1 MSFWS
6 LEVFDELPSTSDYCI
21 EQAKSG
27 APAGLAVMARQQ
39 SAGRGSRGRT
49 WTAPEKNL
57 NLSVLLRPAC
67 AASQAGL
74 FSLMA
79 GVSVAEALPVQTM
92 LKWPNDILAGGAKLA
107 GILIDAAPR
116 DQHLEWLV
124 IGIGINLANAPAIPG
139 RATTALQFH
148 GVAMAPDDAATAVL
162 EALSRWHQA
171 KPQQIIAAWLSRAH
185 PVGTK
190 LTINGSKTGHFAGLT
205 EAGELRL
212 ATGSRIEIFNT
223 GEVMLA
229 HSNGEG

>member
-6 LEVFDELPSTSDYCI
+6 LEVFEELPSTSDYCI

-49 WTAPEKNL
+49 WTAPEQNL

-67 AASQAGL
+67 AAAQAGI

-79 GVSVAEALPVQTM
+79 GIAVAEALPVQTM

-116 DQHLEWLV
+116 DQNLDWLV
-124 IGIGINLANAPAIPG
+124 IGIGINLAKAPEIPG
-139 RATTALQFH
+139 RATTALVSH
-148 GVAMAPDDAATAVL
+148 GVTMAPDDAATSVL
-162 EALSRWHQA
+162 EALSRWLQA
-171 KPQQIIAAWLSRAH
+171 KPEQIIAGWLSRAH
-185 PVGTK
+185 PLGTK
-190 LTINGSKTGHFAGLT
+190 LTINGTKIGNFAGLT
-205 EAGELRL
+205 AAGELRL
-212 ATGSRIEIFNT
+212 AIGTKIEIFNT

-229 HSNGEG
+229 HANGEG

>member
-1 MSFWS
+1 LSFWS

-21 EQAKSG
+21 AQAKSG

-49 WTAPEKNL
+49 WTAPEQNL

-67 AASQAGL
+67 AAAQAGL
-74 FSLMA
+74 FALMA
-79 GVSVAEALPVQTM
+79 GIAVAEALPVQTM

-116 DQHLEWLV
+116 DQNLEWLV
-124 IGIGINLANAPAIPG
+124 IGIGINLKNAPEIPG
-139 RATTALQFH
+139 RATTALAFH
-148 GVAMAPDDAATAVL
+148 GVIMAPDDAATAVL
-162 EALSRWHQA
+162 DAFSRWLQA
-171 KPQQIIAAWLSRAH
+171 EPEQIIAAWLSRAH

-190 LTINGSKTGHFAGLT
+190 LSINGAATGNFAGLT
-205 EAGELRL
+205 EAGALRL
-212 ATGSRIEIFNT
+212 ATGSKIEIFNT

-229 HSNGEG
+229 DTNGEG